1 MTEMEELTRRI
12 IGCAFEVSNELGI
25 GFVES
30 IYENSLRVL
39 LEQQGMRVIQQAS
52 LPVQFRG
59 VPVGQ
64 FFIDLLVED
73 TVILELKAAKAIVPE
88 HEMQILNYLR
98 ASMRPVGL
106 LLNFG
111 TPKLE
116 IRRYENRFDKNIH
129 RDKGD
134 ERD

>member
-1 MTEMEELTRRI
+1 MKDLTQRI
-12 IGCAFEVSNELGI
+12 IGCAFDVSNELGI

-30 IYENSLRVL
+30 VYENSLCVL
-39 LEQQGMRVIQQAS
+39 LGLQGIRAVQQAG

-64 FFIDLLVED
+64 FFIDILVEN
-73 TVILELKAAKAIVPE
+73 TIVLELKAVKAIVPE

-98 ASMRPVGL
+98 ASMKPVGL

-116 IRRYENRFDKNIH
+116 IRRYENRFA
-129 RDKGD
+129 
-134 ERD
+134 